1 MDKNPFSAL
10 GLNPEAI
17 NGLTDQQIEIIV
29 SMLHKAWQQIYHP
42 DKVGGSTGK
51 SQFFNQLKDQLDYKK
66 NPEQYALFKQ
76 EFLKKIPKGKKKI
89 DWESELK
96 SAQVQTNQLALSFLE
111 YLKAIL
117 LPPSGLTVF
126 NLQPCIIR
134 LHDYVRDSNATDY
147 VRNIIMPKGQNPNFF
162 EIIVNPDLT
171 LTEKRLGKEKIFS
184 QKKLIGTIYP
194 KTLNQQ
200 NITMRSFLQK
210 IQNAWTPVNQRN
222 SEVGATKGKGRI
234 IKYLEP
240 KIPTEEFLY
249 LLPYLKPTL
258 VQDAYLFS
266 VNNQSGQLIFSLE
279 GTIKNIE
286 IIKTE

>member
-1 MDKNPFSAL
+1 MDKNPFFAL

-17 NGLTDQQIEIIV
+17 NGLTDLQIEIIV

-42 DKVGGSTGK
+42 DKSGGNTDK
-51 SQFFNQLKDQLDYKK
+51 SQFFNQLNDLLDFKK
-66 NPEQYALFKQ
+66 NPELYALYKQ
-76 EFLKKIPKGKKKI
+76 EFLKKITRGKKKI
-89 DWESELK
+89 DWEDK
-96 SAQVQTNQLALSFLE
+96 AKFAQEQTNQLALAFLE
-111 YLKAIL
+111 YLKVIL
-117 LPPSGLTVF
+117 LPPIGLTIF

-147 VRNIIMPKGQNPNFF
+147 VRQIIIPKRQNPNFL
-162 EIIVNPDLT
+162 EIIINPDLT

-210 IQNAWTPVNQRN
+210 IQNAWTPINQKN
-222 SEVGATKGKGRI
+222 VEVGATKGKSRI

-249 LLPYLKPTL
+249 LLPYLKPDL
-258 VQDAYLFS
+258 VKDGYLFS
-266 VNNQSGQLIFSLE
+266 VNNESGKIIFSLE
-279 GTIKNIE
+279 GTIKDIE